1 MTRLQVVF
9 ARVVI
14 GALALLAFLTQAWAV
29 PHVGAAA
36 AARYPE
42 VAYLERPY
50 VAAVVIA
57 ILGFELALLAAWKL
71 LPSESAGDVRT
82 STAKGW
88 ATALAGSLWF
98 MAAVIAGVCVHAGF
112 VELVGGSLT
121 VLGILVCL
129 AVVPVGV
136 VLRREAAGLS
146 LRDDVD
152 HMPVGHAR

>member
-1 MTRLQVVF
+1 MAV
-9 ARVVI
+9 
-14 GALALLAFLTQAWAV
+14 LTQVWVV
-29 PHVGAAA
+29 PRAGAAA

-50 VAAVVIA
+50 VAAVVVA
-57 ILGFELALLAAWKL
+57 ILGFEVALLAAWKL
-71 LPSESAGDVRT
+71 LPSETAGEAPTSA
-82 STAKGW
+82 AKGW

-112 VELVGGSLT
+112 VELVGGPLT

-146 LRDDVD
+146 LRDDVE